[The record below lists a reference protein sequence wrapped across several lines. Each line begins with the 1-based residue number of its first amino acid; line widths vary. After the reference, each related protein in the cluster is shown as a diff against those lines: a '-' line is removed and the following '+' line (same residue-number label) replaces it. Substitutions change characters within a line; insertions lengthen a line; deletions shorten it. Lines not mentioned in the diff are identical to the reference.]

1 MTLLKEAGDIETAAM
16 PKDFKTIYLPHL
28 TLPLNF
34 YHLNLDK

>member
-1 MTLLKEAGDIETAAM
+1 MLLREAGGTETTAM
-16 PKDFKTIYLPHL
+16 PKAFKNIDLPRL

>member
-1 MTLLKEAGDIETAAM
+1 MLLGKAGGTETAAVA
-16 PKDFKTIYLPHL
+16 KAFKTIDLPHL